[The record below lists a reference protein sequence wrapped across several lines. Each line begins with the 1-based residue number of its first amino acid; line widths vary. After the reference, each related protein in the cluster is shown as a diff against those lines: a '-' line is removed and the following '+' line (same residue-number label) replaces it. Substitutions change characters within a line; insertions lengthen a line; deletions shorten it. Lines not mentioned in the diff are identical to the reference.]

1 MKRLIVCCD
10 GTWQKLTSA
19 YPTNVA
25 KITQAIK
32 PIDDDGIQQIV
43 FYNEGVGT
51 GDLADKFGGGAFGW
65 GLDNVIQNA
74 YRFLC
79 LNYNPGDPEKDKPG
93 DQIYLFGFS
102 RGAYIVRSLAGLI
115 YNAGLLKRRHI
126 RETPKAYE
134 LYRNRADN
142 KKPGGT
148 DAQTFRKD
156 YSQEVNI
163 TFLGCWDTVGSLG
176 VPDQIPAFKID
187 NWMNKKYQFHDTQLN
202 KGIQCARHAV
212 AMDEKRKVFYVTPMQ
227 KSKNNPTQDLKQVWF
242 SGEHGCVGGG
252 TEKHRGL
259 SDTALKWMIDEAKQK
274 GLSFQEDHIQYGI
287 QSDPLAKFDNTLT
300 GIYVITGARVRRLS
314 DDPIYNVTLGQDV
327 DQAEYLYATIDDLH
341 ESLKKRWWSSP
352 NLYHP
357 EGLENFKDQLDKSS
371 LRE

>member
-10 GTWQKLTSA
+10 GTWQKLTSE

-43 FYNEGVGT
+43 FYGEGVGT
-51 GDLADKFGGGAFGW
+51 GDLVDKLGGGAFGW

-79 LNYNPGDPEKDKPG
+79 LNYNPG

-115 YNAGLLKRRHI
+115 YNAGLLKRHDI

-134 LYRNRADN
+134 LYRNPDDN

-148 DAQTFRKD
+148 DAQKFRTKH
-156 YSQEVNI
+156 SQEVNI

-176 VPDQIPAFKID
+176 VPDQIPFLKLD
-187 NWMNKKYQFHDTQLN
+187 KWMNKKYEFHDIQLN
-202 KGIQCARHAV
+202 QRIQCARHAV

-227 KSKNNPTQDLKQVWF
+227 KSENNPTQDLKQVWF

-252 TEKHRGL
+252 TEAYRGL
-259 SDTALKWMIDEAKQK
+259 SDTALQWMIDEAKQK
-274 GLSFQEDHIQYGI
+274 GLSFQLDTIEDGI
-287 QSDPLAKFDNTLT
+287 KYDLELFTEFDNTLT
-300 GIYVITGARVRRLS
+300 GIYAKTGERVRKLS
-314 DDPIYNVTLGQDV
+314 DNPMYNVTLGQDV

-341 ESLKKRWWSSP
+341 ESLKKRWHSCDKYRP
-352 NLYHP
+352 K
-357 EGLENFKDQLDKSS
+357 GLENFKDQLDKSS
-371 LRE
+371 PRE

>member
-10 GTWQKLTSA
+10 GTWQKLTSE

-32 PIDDDGIQQIV
+32 LIADDGIQQIV
-43 FYNEGVGT
+43 FYSEGVGT
-51 GDLADKFGGGAFGW
+51 GDLVDKFGGGAFGW

-79 LNYNPGDPEKDKPG
+79 LNYDSG

-115 YNAGLLKRRHI
+115 YNAGLLKRHHI

-134 LYRNRADN
+134 LYRDRS
-142 KKPGGT
+142 KETKPSSKS
-148 DAQTFRKD
+148 AQDFRVK
-156 YSQEVNI
+156 YSQQVDI

-176 VPDQIPAFKID
+176 IPDQIPFFPLD
-187 NWMNKKYQFHDTQLN
+187 NWINQRYQFHDIQLN
-202 KGIQCARHAV
+202 SRIQCARHAV
-212 AMDEKRKVFYVTPMQ
+212 AIDEKRKVFYVTPMQ
-227 KSKNNPTQDLKQVWF
+227 KSEQNPTQDLKQVWF

-252 TEKHRGL
+252 TEEHRGL

-352 NLYHP
+352 NLYRP

-371 LRE
+371 PRE